1 MVGIRD
7 IAKKA
12 GVSISTVSY
21 ALNGSDKVTE
31 ETRQRIE
38 KIANEMNYVPN
49 MAAKA
54 LKRRETKIIGVYLSD
69 YLGSFYG
76 ELLDGIKHGL
86 QSYDYEMIVCSG
98 KRSHLFIPERMV
110 DGVIILDWTFETEE
124 IQKYGEAGYKLV
136 TLDREVEGKNL
147 CHVLLDNVGGATLA
161 VEKMMEQPATA
172 IHLVTGPENSFD
184 SVRRLE
190 AAENELKR
198 YGKKYTVHH
207 GDFDAKSGRK
217 IAESI
222 YLRMTTKPIS
232 IFSFNDEMVIGMY
245 DFFKRTELEI
255 GKDVNI
261 IGFDNAYYGN
271 IISPTI
277 ASISFSKKRWG
288 MVAVEK
294 LMQLINNEETTN
306 DLIYTSFVPGQ
317 SFSE

>member
-31 ETRQRIE
+31 ETRQKIE

-69 YLGSFYG
+69 YMGSFYG

-110 DGVIILDWTFETEE
+110 DGVIILDWTFDTNE

-136 TLDREVEGKNL
+136 TLDREVEGDNL
-147 CHVLLDNVGGATLA
+147 CHVLLDNTGGATLA
-161 VEKMMEQPATA
+161 IEKIVEKPTTA
-172 IHLVTGPENSFD
+172 IHLVTGPDNSYD
-184 SVRRLE
+184 NVKRLE
-190 AAENELKR
+190 ASERELQR
-198 YGKKYTVHH
+198 YGKEYQVHQ
-207 GDFDAKSGRK
+207 GDFDFHSGKK
-217 IAESI
+217 IAEDI
-222 YLRMTTKPIS
+222 YLKMTTKPIS
-232 IFSFNDEMVIGMY
+232 IFSFNDEMVTGMY
-245 DFFKRTELEI
+245 EFFKKTELEI

-261 IGFDNAYYGN
+261 IGFDNSYFGS
-271 IISPTI
+271 IMTPTI
-277 ASISFSKKRWG
+277 ATIGFSKKRWG

-294 LMQLINNEETTN
+294 LMKLINNEETTN
-306 DLIYTSFVPGQ
+306 GLIYTTFVQGESFLG
-317 SFSE
+317 